1 MRRSL
6 EGENLMSLL
15 VHLHICENLADH
27 MEYRAITAEC
37 DVMNVVCMLCGMCGF
52 SFTMDLQY

>member
-1 MRRSL
+1 
-6 EGENLMSLL
+6 MSLL

-37 DVMNVVCMLCGMCGF
+37 NVMNVVCMLCCMCGF